1 MQRLPTRRDN
11 MAKIQDKNKLYTFL
25 RPYVDWMFRRSYR
38 NFRYVGREN
47 IPTDGAVIFA
57 PNHTNA
63 LCDAMAILT
72 IDGRRKVFVA
82 RADIFRDPKQARLL
96 RWLKIMPMRRMRD
109 GRDEVIHNDDTMDSA
124 VDTLRDGVPFCI
136 LPEGRHRPMHS
147 LLPLGKGIF
156 RIALRANDEFG
167 KEKPIYIVPVGL
179 EYGDYY
185 HLWNSLT
192 VNIGKPIN
200 VTEFVKEH
208 ADLERPQ
215 LILAL
220 REELTQRM
228 REQILWVPDDEHYEE
243 NLARLQANP
252 PAPFDRFKNH
262 RMPRWLLIVLLI
274 LFSPL
279 FLVSLVLT
287 VPLWGMWLLIRWKVK
302 DPAFHNSVQYVWQL
316 LIIPLSVFITLP
328 FWMFLQEY
336 VYQVRL
342 LKGEK

>member
-1 MQRLPTRRDN
+1 

-262 RMPRWLLIVLLI
+262 RIPRWLLIVLLI